1 MKPLWIFLLGAT
13 NNLGFIFVIL
23 ISYGKSEYSN
33 EPGMTKPG
41 FPIYAIVIG
50 MFLLAG
56 ILARHFDHPGSGN
69 ILVMIVSG
77 LAVLIACILSL
88 AAMMSSRLSMCQIGN
103 NGSKKRAS
111 RLSSGSGYCT
121 RSERKRWHR
130 RREMA
135 DTN

>member
-1 MKPLWIFLLGAT
+1 MKSLWIFLLGAT

-23 ISYGKSEYSN
+23 RSYGKSEYSN

-41 FPIYAIVIG
+41 FPIYAIMIG

-77 LAVLIACILSL
+77 LAVLIACILSS
-88 AAMMSSRLSMCQIGN
+88 AAMKSLRLNAPDREQWFE
-103 NGSKKRAS
+103 KRAS
-111 RLSSGSGYCT
+111 LLSSGSGYCT

-130 RREMA
+130 RREVA